1 MHRQMV
7 DIGLKNRHL
16 QEELKSTN
24 SKPVEEY
31 YEEPK
36 KKKAVWNMD
45 YTEENYDMIKE
56 SIQLLRKEKEEI
68 LDPIRQE
75 NNILNRKL

>member
-1 MHRQMV
+1 MKMHRQMV

-24 SKPVEEY
+24 SKHVDEY

-45 YTEENYDMIKE
+45 YTEENY
-56 SIQLLRKEKEEI
+56 
-68 LDPIRQE
+68 
-75 NNILNRKL
+75 